1 MQEFRHLSG
10 VSTLQFDSEACTGC
24 GMCEAVCPHRVF
36 RLNDRLAHIIDRDGC
51 MECGACANN
60 CPPGAIRVTPGVGC
74 AFYIVQSWIK
84 GKEAACCGGPE
95 CC

>member
-1 MQEFRHLSG
+1 MQNFRHLSG
-10 VSTLQFDSEACTGC
+10 VSTLQFNSEVCTGC

-36 RLNDRLAHIIDRDGC
+36 RLNDRLAHVVDRDGC

-60 CPPGAIRVTPGVGC
+60 CPAGAIRVTPGVGC

-84 GKEAACCGGPE
+84 GKEAARCGGPE